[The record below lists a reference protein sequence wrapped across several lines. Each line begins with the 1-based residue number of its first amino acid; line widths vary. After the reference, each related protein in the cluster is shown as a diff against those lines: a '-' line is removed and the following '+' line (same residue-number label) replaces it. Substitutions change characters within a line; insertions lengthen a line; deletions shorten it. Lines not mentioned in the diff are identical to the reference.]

1 MSNDNRDFVKRS
13 WVAFE
18 NNDVRNALLCPC
30 CGSSYLH
37 HEFIDVYERA
47 IEDGPT
53 WRGRIMGIEVVE
65 NVGQVKCSPFAP
77 MVMDAENPSRRRDGI
92 RIYFRCED
100 CDASVHLTIA
110 QHKGCSFLE
119 MEHVE
124 HGRFLER

>member
-13 WVAFE
+13 QLKFADCNE
-18 NNDVRNALLCPC
+18 GEPGALMCPC
-30 CGSSYLH
+30 CGSSYMH
-37 HEFIDVYERA
+37 HDFVDFYERQC
-47 IEDGPT
+47 EDGPSHLV
-53 WRGRIMGIEVVE
+53 R
-65 NVGQVKCSPFAP
+65 VKAAKEDSINLYSWDHPGK
-77 MVMDAENPSRRRDGI
+77 NPSRRRDGI
-92 RIYFRCED
+92 RIYFWCED